1 MSNCS
6 HEAWDFGA
14 LQCPDCGA
22 VKGHV
27 ADADYAKL
35 EAEAQALREEVAALR
50 MARDDFKL
58 ERDLARQNFCDEQAA
73 NYQLQAHFKSCLGEL
88 SELRARVAVVPD
100 PVTMDGTTT
109 IREYVANAVPKDT
122 PMDKWTQGY
131 EECKRR
137 IHAMFEQPC
146 NKRLNGLTVSEGL
159 LRRISNLFPADM
171 GDDGSGR
178 AGWFPHV
185 RETVAE
191 LRALLS
197 EQE

>member
-35 EAEAQALREEVAALR
+35 EAEVQALREEVAALR

-73 NYQLQAHFKSCLGEL
+73 NYQLQAHLKSCISEL

-159 LRRISNLFPADM
+159 LRRLLDS
-171 GDDGSGR
+171 DGIDGIFD
-178 AGWFPHV
+178 AQQNYAAHQ
-185 RETVAE
+185 E

-197 EQE
+197 EQEGGKQ

>member
-35 EAEAQALREEVAALR
+35 EAEAQALREEVEALR

-73 NYQLQAHFKSCLGEL
+73 NYQLQAHLKACLGEL
-88 SELRARVAVVPD
+88 SELRARVVVVPNRLPRSSD
-100 PVTMDGTTT
+100 IASIHHHSIGW
-109 IREYVANAVPKDT
+109 NACLD
-122 PMDKWTQGY
+122 
-131 EECKRR
+131 ELAR
-137 IHAMFEQPC
+137 I
-146 NKRLNGLTVSEGL
+146 NGMTVSEGL
-159 LRRISNLFPADM
+159 LRRIVTPALTSSDAQDRI
-171 GDDGSGR
+171 G
-178 AGWFPHV
+178 AL
-185 RETVAE
+185 EE
-191 LRALLS
+191 LCALLS
-197 EQE
+197 EQA